1 MELTLPQLLEASSTA
16 LIAIVVMYFVRFMRG
31 ENKDRNSIQHTML
44 LIQQTMVKQDTERD
58 KNLNLMRE
66 AMQQQTETLTQRTN
80 ADLALT
86 DGIVAAIENNNKR
99 MDTWVQTM
107 SASLGSTNEMV
118 QDTKTLAQQQNTTL
132 RSIENTSTTTQT
144 QTSKILYMLTEKHQ
158 KETDLSDKIDKL
170 MEDRSHFDEA
180 VLEEIRKEI
189 GVIEKATQETVAVVK
204 HMSEHIVINP
214 PAPPDNE
221 REKQAKP
228 A

>member
-1 MELTLPQLLEASSTA
+1 
-16 LIAIVVMYFVRFMRG
+16 
-31 ENKDRNSIQHTML
+31 
-44 LIQQTMVKQDTERD
+44 
-58 KNLNLMRE
+58 
-66 AMQQQTETLTQRTN
+66 
-80 ADLALT
+80 
-86 DGIVAAIENNNKR
+86 
-99 MDTWVQTM
+99 
-107 SASLGSTNEMV
+107 MV